1 MELRSFST
9 LDIPLAWRRVRTW
22 AQGLGMDIPDRLPFE
37 VLDRLHKDDGPS
49 IRTRVEVRPGVVVI
63 ASKKSGTFRPFVR
76 LDPMD
81 LIVYQ
86 ALVDALGPAIE
97 AALPP
102 RESVGAYRQALSGE
116 DDAFAGT
123 ASNDEFRAGIS
134 IAIEDAGAAYVLQTD
149 ISGYFLGVRPRT
161 LAAQL
166 SAASDRTDVV
176 EDLAQMLER
185 WQDLGIR
192 GLPQGTRPS
201 SPLGNF
207 YLASLDRLLGSMSV
221 PFFRWMDDMWAICDS
236 YGAAR
241 RVQDHIEQ
249 HLYSM
254 ALTLNGEK
262 TRILRAETA
271 IRRLKPARER
281 FEQKKQA
288 AMDAGTFT
296 ITWGDYEE
304 EEVLPDPDE
313 VDRELTLDEFGRLMS
328 DLEAE
333 DLPSAFSA
341 DMGLVLRKLEAIG
354 DAQAVAM
361 IPDILR
367 RVPDIVDTAM
377 RYVATVASS
386 DSEAAIGVFSEVLRA
401 GRSSRDFE
409 KLATCNRALSLPAG
423 DGRALA
429 SVLKDIALHDANP
442 LIRAKALV
450 AWGKHSDAT
459 DISVVESFLRAA
471 DPGWRMYAFVAL
483 QDKAP
488 DQRDHA
494 YNRWGGTS
502 PGLKEVADLLRGSP
516 IRWSKL

>member
-1 MELRSFST
+1 
-9 LDIPLAWRRVRTW
+9 
-22 AQGLGMDIPDRLPFE
+22 MDIPDRLPFE
-37 VLDRLHKDDGPS
+37 VLDRLHGDTGPS
-49 IRTRVEVRPGVVVI
+49 IRTHIEVRPGVVVI

-97 AALPP
+97 TTLPP
-102 RESVGAYRQALSGE
+102 REFVGAYRQALSSD
-116 DDAFAGT
+116 DDAFAGN
-123 ASNDEFRAGIS
+123 ASNDEFRAGVS
-134 IAIEDAGAAYVLQTD
+134 EAIERAGEAYVLQTD
-149 ISGYFLGVRPRT
+149 ISGYFLGIRPGT
-161 LAAQL
+161 LKSQL
-166 SAASDRTDVV
+166 LEVSDRADVV
-176 EDLAQMLER
+176 GDLAQMLGR

-192 GLPQGTRPS
+192 GLPQGVRPS
-201 SPLGNF
+201 SPLGNV

-236 YGAAR
+236 FGAAR
-241 RVQDHIEQ
+241 RVQDHIER
-249 HLYSM
+249 HLYGM

-288 AMDAGTFT
+288 AMDAGTVT

-304 EEVLPDPDE
+304 EEILPDPDE
-313 VDRELTLDEFGRLMS
+313 IDRELTLEEFDRLMS

-341 DMGLVLRKLEAIG
+341 DMGLVFRKLEAIG
-354 DAQAVAM
+354 DAQAVVFV
-361 IPDILR
+361 PDILR

-377 RYVATVASS
+377 RYVAAVARTNR
-386 DSEAAIGVFSEVLRA
+386 EAATSVFAEVLHA
-401 GRSSRDFE
+401 DRSSRDFE
-409 KLATCNRALSLPAG
+409 KLATCNRALSLPSG
-423 DGRALA
+423 DGRTLA
-429 SVLKDIALHDANP
+429 SVLGGIALNDANP

-450 AWGKHSDAT
+450 AWGKHSAIN
-459 DISVVESFLRAA
+459 DISVVEAFLRSS

-483 QDKAP
+483 QEKARVV
-488 DQRDHA
+488 RDNA
-494 YNRWGGTS
+494 YDRWGGAS
-502 PGLKEVADLLRGSP
+502 PGLKQIADLLRGSP